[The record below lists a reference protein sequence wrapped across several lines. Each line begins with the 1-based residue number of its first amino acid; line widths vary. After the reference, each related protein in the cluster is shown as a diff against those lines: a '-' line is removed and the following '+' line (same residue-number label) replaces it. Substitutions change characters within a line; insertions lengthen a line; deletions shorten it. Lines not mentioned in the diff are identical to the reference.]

1 MANTTSAKKRV
12 RRDGRKTAVN
22 ASRRNR
28 VRTFIKKIETAIDDG
43 DRDTANS
50 ALRAAQ
56 PELMRGVSRGVF
68 KKNTATRKLSR
79 LSQRI
84 KAI

>member
-12 RRDGRKTAVN
+12 RRDGRKTAMN

-28 VRTFIKKIETAIDDG
+28 IRTFIKKVESAIDDG
-43 DRDTANS
+43 EKDSANS

-68 KKNTATRKLSR
+68 KKNTANRMLSR